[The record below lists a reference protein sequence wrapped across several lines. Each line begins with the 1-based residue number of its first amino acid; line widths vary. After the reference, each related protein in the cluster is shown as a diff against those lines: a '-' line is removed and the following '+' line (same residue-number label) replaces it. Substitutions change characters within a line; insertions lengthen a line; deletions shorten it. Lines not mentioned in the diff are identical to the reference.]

1 MSGDEDQSAPI
12 ASKRHTLILGG
23 ILLGLAAAGLMML
36 ARQGGGSAPA
46 ASGGAPLYLGLIAA
60 EWGLFLY
67 VRAGLRARGT
77 TVGSL
82 ISGRPLT
89 ARNLAVDLLVGAVV
103 LALFI
108 GAEWLLGRLLGA
120 GDQAGVQPLL
130 VRRAAEIP
138 LWILLSLSAGIVEEF
153 VFRGYFQRQLG
164 ALLGSPWLGLVAQA
178 LLFGVSHGY
187 QGGVQMLKISLLGL
201 LFGLAALLRRS
212 LVPGMAAHAA
222 ADMIGG
228 LAALR

>member
-1 MSGDEDQSAPI
+1 MSGDESRSEPI
-12 ASKRHTLILGG
+12 ASKRHTLILCGV
-23 ILLGLAAAGLMML
+23 LLALAAMGLMAL
-36 ARQGGGSAPA
+36 ARQSGAAPA
-46 ASGGAPLYLGLIAA
+46 RSGGAPLYLGLIAA

-67 VRAGLRARGT
+67 VRAGRRARGT
-77 TVGSL
+77 PVRSL
-82 ISGRPLT
+82 ISARPLT
-89 ARNLAVDLLVGAVV
+89 PRTVAIDLLVGAVV

-120 GDQAGVQPLL
+120 GDQAGAQPLL
-130 VRRAAEIP
+130 VRRAEEIP

-153 VFRGYFQRQLG
+153 VFRGYLQRQLG
-164 ALLGSPWLGLVAQA
+164 ILLGSRWAGLLAQA

-222 ADMIGG
+222 ADVIGG